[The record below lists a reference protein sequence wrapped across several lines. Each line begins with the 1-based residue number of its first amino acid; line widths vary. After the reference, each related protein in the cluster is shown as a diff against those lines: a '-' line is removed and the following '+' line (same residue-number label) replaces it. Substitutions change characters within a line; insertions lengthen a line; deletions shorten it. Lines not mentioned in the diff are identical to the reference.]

1 MTNRT
6 FINAAALRGT
16 AKALRDIKGDILLC
30 GGNFND
36 KTWHT
41 LVKHDGVIGEADF
54 SVAVNRKVLIDTL
67 TACVPIKL
75 GMVITWTDD
84 KATIT
89 CGDFVAKMPADIV
102 AEADDDVTCTII
114 DTVEYSDSLGALA
127 QFAKKS
133 EQFNFILLL
142 GGAAYAT
149 DGVILVRVEYN
160 SDAVGN
166 IEHYIAPDALIG
178 HKEGNGIALYGAE
191 ANAETVTRSI
201 NTSSGVTKVARVKI
215 GRRPRLVEVVSKSLS
230 GKNPRYRIGF
240 GSMELVK
247 AHALVCAG
255 AAITKGDRKT
265 FIALDHDKDAGT
277 LSLRPYAP
285 DAEGNNALDDLTKAT
300 FDVDCPDFDVSS
312 SCVIYTTAGVLQDI
326 CRLLGTK
333 TYVEMT
339 AYEGMMVFERCSTFI
354 LAMGCNPKYVK
365 PVTPTKG
372 K

>member
-1 MTNRT
+1 MTNQT
-6 FINAAALRGT
+6 FINSAALRGT
-16 AKALRDIKGDILLC
+16 AKALRAIKGDIILC

-36 KTWHT
+36 KTWRN

-67 TACVPIKL
+67 TACVPIQL

-89 CGDFVAKMPADIV
+89 CGDFVAKLPAEVV
-102 AEADDDVTCTII
+102 AEADDDVTCSFIE
-114 DTVEYSDSLGALA
+114 TVEYSDSLGALA

-133 EQFNFILLL
+133 EHFKFILLR

-160 SDAVGN
+160 SYAVDDV
-166 IEHYIAPDALIG
+166 EYYVAPDALIG
-178 HKEGNGIALYGAE
+178 HRWGNGVELYGAE
-191 ANAETVTRSI
+191 TGTETITRSV
-201 NTSSGVTKVARVKI
+201 NMSSGVTKVARVKI
-215 GRRPRLVEVVSKSLS
+215 GHRPRVREVVSANLL
-230 GKNPRYRIGF
+230 GKNQKYRIGF
-240 GSMELVK
+240 DVKKLVN

-265 FIALDHDKDAGT
+265 LIALGHDKDAGT
-277 LSLRPYAP
+277 LSLRPYQP
-285 DAEGNNALDDLTKAT
+285 DVAGDNALDDLAEAT

-312 SCVIYTTAGVLQDI
+312 NQVIYTTAGVLQDI
-326 CRLLGTK
+326 CRLIGTK

-339 AYEGMMVFERCSTFI
+339 AYEDTMVFERCSTFI
-354 LAMGCNPKYVK
+354 LAMGCNPDYA
-365 PVTPTKG
+365 
-372 K
+372 

>member
-1 MTNRT
+1 MTNAMT
-6 FINAAALRGT
+6 IDSTALMGT
-16 AKALRDIKGDILLC
+16 AKSLRTIKDDIVLC

-36 KTWHT
+36 KTWHN

-67 TACVPIKL
+67 TACVPIQL
-75 GMVITWTDD
+75 GMTITWTDD

-89 CGDFVAKMPADIV
+89 CGDFVAKLPADVV
-102 AEADDDVTCTII
+102 AEADDDVTCNFI
-114 DTVEYSDSLGALA
+114 DTIEYSDSLGALA

-133 EQFNFILLL
+133 KQFNFILLL

-160 SDAVGN
+160 PYAVDGV
-166 IEHYIAPDALIG
+166 EHYVAPDALIG
-178 HKEGNGIALYGAE
+178 HKEGNGVALYGAE
-191 ANAETVTRSI
+191 TNAETVTRSV

-215 GRRPRLVEVVSKSLS
+215 DHRPRLVEVVSKSLS

-265 FIALDHDKDAGT
+265 LIALEHDKDAGT
-277 LSLRPYAP
+277 LSLQPYQS
-285 DAEGNNALDDLTKAT
+285 DAEGNNALAALAKIA

-312 SCVIYTTAGVLQDI
+312 NHVIYTTAGVLQDI
-326 CRLLGTK
+326 CRIFGTK
-333 TYVEMT
+333 TNVEMT
-339 AYEGMMVFERCSTFI
+339 TYDGIMVFEDCRTFI
-354 LAMGCNPKYVK
+354 LAMGCK
-365 PVTPTKG
+365 PDYA
-372 K
+372 